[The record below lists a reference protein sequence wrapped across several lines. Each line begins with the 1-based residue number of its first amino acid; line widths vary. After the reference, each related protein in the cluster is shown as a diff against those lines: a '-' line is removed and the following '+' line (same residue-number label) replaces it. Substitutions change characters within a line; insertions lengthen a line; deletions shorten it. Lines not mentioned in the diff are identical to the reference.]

1 MKAVYEATYAIEEL
15 GVEVGDRIVV
25 RPAHPTAPM
34 LVIKHHDRNVLPA
47 ILDHLDHLLPVS
59 FQNQAPPPPR
69 QIRRRLRE
77 HPQYPRP
84 RLVK

>member
-15 GVEVGDRIVV
+15 GVEPGDRIVV
-25 RPAHPTAPM
+25 RPSHPIAPL
-34 LVIKHHDRNVLPA
+34 LVIKRHDRNVLPA

-59 FQNQAPPPPR
+59 FQDQDPPPR
-69 QIRRRLRE
+69 RQVRRSLRE
-77 HPQYPRP
+77 HPRYPRP